1 VASWAPGG
9 GRVPFSQGRAI
20 GCTVSLLPA
29 YFDQQA
35 PPFDRPH
42 AIAGAQLLN
51 VIESVLSGMARA
63 IIHNSDYGS
72 VGDAQAAMT
81 RYFEERNAA
90 FLAAPRR
97 EGRAI

>member
-1 VASWAPGG
+1 LAFIAL
-9 GRVPFSQGRAI
+9 I

-42 AIAGAQLLN
+42 AIAGAQFLN

-90 FLAAPRR
+90 RP
-97 EGRAI
+97 